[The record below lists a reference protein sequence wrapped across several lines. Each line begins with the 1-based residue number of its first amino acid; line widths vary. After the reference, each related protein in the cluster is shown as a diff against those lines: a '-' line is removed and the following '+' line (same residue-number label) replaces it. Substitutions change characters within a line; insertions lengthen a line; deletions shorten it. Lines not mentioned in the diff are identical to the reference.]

1 MMRSLKDFVC
11 SRVSRH
17 AATLQPQAR
26 ASYFRW
32 LVIAYCIWVGLA
44 SLLAALSVA
53 LAVYSITSKAG
64 FGYTVLFVVG
74 CLAFV
79 ALARC
84 FFSLFRYASRE
95 FKAVA

>member
-1 MMRSLKDFVC
+1 MMRSLTDFVC

-26 ASYFRW
+26 ASYWRRMA
-32 LVIAYCIWVGLA
+32 IAYCLWVGLA
-44 SLLAALSVA
+44 SFLAALSVA
-53 LAVYSITSKAG
+53 LAVYAMTSKVG
-64 FGYTVLFVVG
+64 IGYTVLFVVS
-74 CLAFV
+74 CVVFV

-95 FKAVA
+95 SKVVA